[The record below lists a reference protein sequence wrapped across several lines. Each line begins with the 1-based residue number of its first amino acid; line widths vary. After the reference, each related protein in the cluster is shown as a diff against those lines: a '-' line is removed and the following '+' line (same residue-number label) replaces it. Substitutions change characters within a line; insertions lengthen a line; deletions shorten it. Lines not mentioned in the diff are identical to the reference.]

1 MDAQHEISGR
11 IENVVYRNEKNDYTV
26 LEIADE
32 SDNLI
37 TCVGMIPLA
46 FEGENVTFK
55 GKWIYHKIGRAHV

>member
-1 MDAQHEISGR
+1 MDDILFEVSGR

-37 TCVGMIPLA
+37 T
-46 FEGENVTFK
+46 
-55 GKWIYHKIGRAHV
+55 